1 MRDIESIKTL
11 LETSIYNKPH
21 LSCEEQLV
29 LLEHRGVKIENKKFA
44 LEQLETI
51 SYYVN
56 KRIFSSFQTR
66 KWTIRRKCYI

>member
-29 LLEHRGVKIENKKFA
+29 LLEHRGVKIENKN
-44 LEQLETI
+44 LLW
-51 SYYVN
+51 N
-56 KRIFSSFQTR
+56 N
-66 KWTIRRKCYI
+66 